1 MKLPS
6 DFDYFPSSVLCN
18 EGTLS
23 MKARILVPSPPGI
36 CISGF
41 PSVKEKRG
49 GKCGNNLY
57 PSQASPVGPETPFPQ
72 TLGAASQPLSAERLS
87 ESLLMDDTNG

>member
-23 MKARILVPSPPGI
+23 MKAGVLVPSPPGI

-57 PSQASPVGPETPFPQ
+57 PSQASPVGPETLFPRPWVQ
-72 TLGAASQPLSAERLS
+72 PHNLYQKSVLASLY
-87 ESLLMDDTNG
+87 